1 MKGKKNLER
10 AIILGLILSTS
21 VYGNAWAEEIY
32 DISNFRNLANPI
44 NITKDT
50 IVNGTG
56 TSIGGDEVNNT
67 ISGKVIT
74 VGDGV
79 NFTLNNLAG
88 NHMNIKGNGNINI
101 NLDHDAG
108 ANGGAIYIN
117 GNIIANKLTID
128 TSKTPNTKG
137 IYTYGGDV
145 VLDVNELDIKANS
158 HGIFTTGDAT
168 SDVIINDTNKV
179 SITTDGA
186 HGIVNSGNASHVNN
200 IIIKSDRENSLVDI
214 FSHTAGI
221 SNNNSGGG
229 VINIKADTISI
240 GTDNLYAVRGDH
252 GDIILTAKN
261 NIISGGTSGV
271 HTLNGDIKITAE
283 EGNQIATTNNKDVT
297 LGAIYTS
304 TDKEGNPGNGTI
316 EIIANNGNNKV
327 NAVTDGVHT
336 KGNGTV
342 DLIANGY
349 NSIISD
355 KNAVYNNGT
364 NTINIK
370 AVASENESTSTLAD
384 YNDYNNILIAGEN
397 GVKSDSTGT
406 TNVIAD
412 NNNYIAGTTNGIL
425 SDGAG
430 TITVTAGNDNT
441 IGQYTDENNVTHT
454 SKTGIDVTQG
464 TVNVTAGG
472 SNSIYGNLNG
482 INVNGAN
489 SKVSLNS
496 AANVITVNNSA
507 GAQVNGI
514 NVDNDGFTEVNSTNG
529 NIEINVETS
538 GALAN
543 AINVGDINGG
553 GEVKLTTTNNGDV
566 LINVVTGMPN
576 ATNGNVY
583 GIQADKAGKVTIDS
597 ANNVVVN
604 TESTVV
610 DNLNGGNDVSAIEAH
625 AAGVI
630 DIDAKQILSVDTK
643 DINSVNYGIR
653 AYEASALVDIDTKGK
668 NEYGYGVLVNSS
680 GKQSHAVYAQDASTE
695 ITAEGGGIY
704 ISADGIEATD
714 ALYLA
719 AINVDSH
726 SNLNA
731 NGDIVL
737 TAYNDTDTYVNTN
750 YVAGVYTNSYSG
762 YKSNAEVT
770 GHDIYIKAESEN
782 NNTFGVYAYNAAGT
796 NEYNTIILDG
806 HNVVIESNK
815 LNGTGGYG
823 IYSSTSTIDITASEG
838 TQINSTGYGIY
849 SQNNSNIDIIANGSN
864 NIKSSTDGIRT
875 FDSDIYLES
884 VNGNNIIT
892 ATDNGIYAMSWF
904 DDYYD
909 ANKVVLNANNNIITS
924 DSNGIYTGG
933 NTTGETTAVN
943 LTAETNNNILSA
955 KTTVTDEETGETGDY
970 GTAYAVSALSGSS
983 VDLAAGEQN
992 YLLGAVYAN
1001 GTGTNVNVKGKDGS
1015 TATNVIRS
1023 HAAIA
1028 NAGDID
1034 TTTEGSEFTG
1044 KTFYSALYAEDGA
1057 NIKLDGNNIIGT
1069 WADSE
1074 DDDMLERTVWAYN
1087 KGTIDITGAAQI
1099 GTDRYDSSPNSADVA
1114 IAAGT
1119 ATKLTKDIVD
1129 NYDETDNPRA
1139 TITVN
1144 YDDFKD
1150 ENGVSISKSNISG
1163 DILSAYAGLVDI
1175 STDNSEAGININGNL
1190 LAGNNGILSVDLG
1203 KGGTLIGRAD
1213 DYGDAGY
1220 VGNIENEGDTN
1231 EHQNFYNPEFSS
1243 TIYSGGRVDLEMG
1256 DGSTWYVTGQSWIT
1270 SINTENAQG
1279 DTQDTRATIDLTTL
1293 YENDEADATTAHAL
1307 TVYDFKGDADFKMNL
1322 SGDRTNSDMLYMKHA
1337 DGTYRINLV
1346 DAVTTDEINSD
1357 QNGNEF
1363 SGLRFATVGSD
1374 SNVNF
1379 AVGSYDNGGAFN
1391 VEYEVGTD
1399 EYGGTE
1405 TAHENDVYNGDS
1417 LNSGKPGSDMVD
1429 GFFGSNGEPVSSDSN
1444 TESGISTMDLQ
1455 AANNIMLMSEE
1466 VATLDETAAAAND
1479 AADYN
1484 ATNHKIIARL
1494 GEEISDT
1501 GKTILNMS
1509 RANYSNAIYMDRLNK
1524 RLGEARYINSEE
1536 DEGMWVR
1543 IRHDRIGKDDAYRS
1557 QNTMYELGYDQKQE
1571 CDNGERRVGMA
1582 IDYMHGDTGYDQ
1594 IAGKGEID
1602 RYGLW
1607 LYDTWMGDKGHY
1619 ADYVAK
1625 WGHLSNDFE
1634 VYTMN
1639 DKTKQVTGDYSNNVF
1654 SVSAEYGRKK
1664 DIGNDWYFEPQ
1675 VQAQLARVT
1684 GADYTTNQGTKVS
1697 VDGINSLIGRAGFR
1711 LGKDFGEEKQST
1723 VYIKADVLHEFLGD
1737 QDVRVLDKSS
1747 DNKWAGISYENE
1759 GTWYDVGFGF
1769 ATQMSKNSYAFM
1781 DFEKSF
1787 GNDNDE
1793 TYQINVGMQW
1803 SF

>member
-10 AIILGLILSTS
+10 AIILGLILSTG
-21 VYGNAWAEEIY
+21 VYGSAWAET
-32 DISNFRNLANPI
+32 SNGIKGSFTNKIPEESFIVSVGLDTAIELNKRDEQ
-44 NITKDT
+44 NITIITSNSKD
-50 IVNGTG
+50 
-56 TSIGGDEVNNT
+56 GDV
-67 ISGKVIT
+67 K
-74 VGDGV
+74 
-79 NFTLNNLAG
+79 
-88 NHMNIKGNGNINI
+88 
-101 NLDHDAG
+101 LDSNKYG
-108 ANGGAIYIN
+108 IYIN
-117 GNIIANKLTID
+117 NADNNTVSLNSANDNIITVDNINNNVKYGNGITIAGNSTDNSIVLNAEGSNKIVVTSIPVATGKKLNDGIFIDSNAKGNSENDVKLKAGQNNEISAASNGISNKGKVNVVLLAQGGNIIIGGIDNKIGEQSPSSEDKFEAN
-128 TSKTPNTKG
+128 G
-137 IYTYGGDV
+137 
-145 VLDVNELDIKANS
+145 
-158 HGIFTTGDAT
+158 
-168 SDVIINDTNKV
+168 IINENIG
-179 SITTDGA
+179 SI
-186 HGIVNSGNASHVNN
+186 
-200 IIIKSDRENSLVDI
+200 SLTGS
-214 FSHTAGI
+214 F
-221 SNNNSGGG
+221 
-229 VINIKADTISI
+229 
-240 GTDNLYAVRGDH
+240 
-252 GDIILTAKN
+252 
-261 NIISGGTSGV
+261 
-271 HTLNGDIKITAE
+271 
-283 EGNQIATTNNKDVT
+283 NQI
-297 LGAIYTS
+297 
-304 TDKEGNPGNGTI
+304 NG
-316 EIIANNGNNKV
+316 K
-327 NAVTDGVHT
+327 
-336 KGNGTV
+336 
-342 DLIANGY
+342 Y
-349 NSIISD
+349 
-355 KNAVYNNGT
+355 NAVYNHGNGII
-364 NTINIK
+364 TIS
-370 AVASENESTSTLAD
+370 ALAD
-384 YNDYNNILIAGEN
+384 KTNGEINTFANYNDYNNLLIAGEN

-412 NNNYIAGTTNGIL
+412 NNNYIAGTMNGIL

-430 TITVTAGNDNT
+430 VINVDSGNSNYIGQVTYTDKDDTGNEDTHTITSNT
-441 IGQYTDENNVTHT
+441 GINVTE
-454 SKTGIDVTQG
+454 G
-464 TVNVTAGG
+464 TVNVTAGD
-472 SNSIYGNLNG
+472 SNSIYGNLDG
-482 INVNGAN
+482 INVTGAN

-514 NVDNDGFTEVNSTNG
+514 NVDDDGFTEVKSTNG
-529 NIEINVETS
+529 NIEINVETT
-538 GALAN
+538 GTHAN
-543 AINVGDINGG
+543 AINVGNINGG
-553 GEVKLTTTNNGDV
+553 GEVKLTTINNGDV
-566 LINVVTGMPN
+566 LINVVTGMPD
-576 ATNGNVY
+576 ATTGNVY
-583 GIQADKAGKVTIDS
+583 GIQVDKAGKVTIDS

-604 TESTVV
+604 TESTIV
-610 DNLNGGNDVSAIEAH
+610 DNLNGGNNVSAIEAD
-625 AAGVI
+625 AAGII

-643 DINSVNYGIR
+643 DINSANYGIR
-653 AYEASALVDIDTKGK
+653 ANEASALVDIDTKGK

-680 GKQSHAVYAQDASTE
+680 GKLSHAVYAQNASTE

-726 SNLNA
+726 SILNA

-737 TAYNDTDTYVNTN
+737 TAYNDADTYNNAN
-750 YVAGVYTNSYSG
+750 YAAGVFTSSSNG
-762 YKSNAEVT
+762 YKSNTEIT

-782 NNTFGVYAYNAAGT
+782 NNTFGVYAYNGAGT

-904 DDYYD
+904 VDYYD

-924 DSNGIYTGG
+924 DGNGIYTGG
-933 NTTGETTAVN
+933 NTTGETTTVN

-955 KTTVTDEETGETGDY
+955 KTTITDEETGETGDY
-970 GTAYAVSALSGSS
+970 GTAYAVNALSGSS

-1001 GTGTNVNVKGKDGS
+1001 GSGTNVEVKGKDGS

-1069 WADSE
+1069 WADSGK
-1074 DDDMLERTVWAYN
+1074 DAMLERTVWAYN
-1087 KGTIDITGAAQI
+1087 EGTIDITGAAQI

-1119 ATKLTKDIVD
+1119 ATNLTKDIVD

-1139 TITVN
+1139 TVTVN

-1150 ENGVSISKSNISG
+1150 ENGVSIDKSNISG

-1175 STDNSEAGININGNL
+1175 STDNSEAGINIYGNL

-1220 VGNIENEGDTN
+1220 VGNIENEGDSN

-1256 DGSTWYVTGQSWIT
+1256 AGSTWYVTGQSWIT
-1270 SINTENAQG
+1270 SINTEKAQG
-1279 DTQDTRATIDLTTL
+1279 DTKDTRATIDLTTL

-1307 TVYDFKGDADFKMNL
+1307 TVYDFKGAADFKMNL
-1322 SGDRTNSDMLYMKHA
+1322 SGDRANSDMLYMKHA

-1374 SNVNF
+1374 SKVNF
-1379 AVGSYDNGGAFN
+1379 VVGSYDNGGAFN

-1399 EYGGTE
+1399 EYGGAE

-1429 GFFGSNGEPVSSDSN
+1429 GFFGSDGEPVSSDNN

-1466 VATLDETAAAAND
+1466 AATLDETAAAAND
-1479 AADYN
+1479 ATDYN

-1582 IDYMHGDTGYDQ
+1582 IDYMHGDTGYND

-1634 VYTMN
+1634 VYTMQN
-1639 DKTKQVTGDYSNNVF
+1639 GDKVTGDYSNNVF

-1711 LGKDFGEEKQST
+1711 LGKDFGAEKQST

>member
-412 NNNYIAGTTNGIL
+412 NNNTIVGTTNGIL

-430 TITVTAGNDNT
+430 TINVTAGNDNY
-441 IGQYTDENNVTHT
+441 IGQYTDESNVIHT

-464 TVNVTAGG
+464 TVNVTAG
-472 SNSIYGNLNG
+472 NDNYIYSDGEGDPAAGVSVHKNG
-482 INVNGAN
+482 T
-489 SKVSLNS
+489 
-496 AANVITVNNSA
+496 AAI
-507 GAQVNGI
+507 
-514 NVDNDGFTEVNSTNG
+514 
-529 NIEINVETS
+529 
-538 GALAN
+538 
-543 AINVGDINGG
+543 
-553 GEVKLTTTNNGDV
+553 K
-566 LINVVTGMPN
+566 
-576 ATNGNVY
+576 ATNGSNTINASYEGLNTNGTLTIYAKKDNTIKAVNDT
-583 GIQADKAGKVTIDS
+583 GIQVGY
-597 ANNVVVN
+597 
-604 TESTVV
+604 
-610 DNLNGGNDVSAIEAH
+610 NGYLELTAEN
-625 AAGVI
+625 
-630 DIDAKQILSVDTK
+630 
-643 DINSVNYGIR
+643 
-653 AYEASALVDIDTKGK
+653 GK
-668 NEYGYGVLVNSS
+668 NIISGGTEGILVNSS
-680 GKQSHAVYAQDASTE
+680 AVISANDNNE
-695 ITAEGGGIY
+695 ITGG
-704 ISADGIEATD
+704 
-714 ALYLA
+714 
-719 AINVDSH
+719 
-726 SNLNA
+726 NL
-731 NGDIVL
+731 
-737 TAYNDTDTYVNTN
+737 
-750 YVAGVYTNSYSG
+750 
-762 YKSNAEVT
+762 K
-770 GHDIYIKAESEN
+770 
-782 NNTFGVYAYNAAGT
+782 
-796 NEYNTIILDG
+796 
-806 HNVVIESNK
+806 
-815 LNGTGGYG
+815 
-823 IYSSTSTIDITASEG
+823 
-838 TQINSTGYGIY
+838 TQIGSGM
-849 SQNNSNIDIIANGSN
+849 NIVGGS
-864 NIKSSTDGIRT
+864 
-875 FDSDIYLES
+875 LELTS
-884 VNGNNIIT
+884 RSGNNIIKGGYSGISVDQGSQIDLSALQGINSVVAFGVGNGIYGNAT
-892 ATDNGIYAMSWF
+892 SIIDLDAQRNEISAGNGIYASSNTSVTLSATDNGNDIEAKSYGIISQIGSTVELTATQG
-904 DDYYD
+904 
-909 ANKVVLNANNNIITS
+909 NNEITS
-924 DSNGIYTGG
+924 DTNVGVYASSASKVT
-933 NTTGETTAVN
+933 

-955 KTTVTDEETGETGDY
+955 KTTITDEETGETGDY
-970 GTAYAVSALSGSS
+970 GTAYAVNALSGSS

>member
-10 AIILGLILSTS
+10 AIILGLILSTG
-21 VYGNAWAEEIY
+21 VYGTALAEDGIFMDGFNKVVENGNLEINTENTN
-32 DISNFRNLANPI
+32 IGIGFNGIVNVKNGNLIITSTSNSIQSGYVQDATVTVLANKVVI
-44 NITKDT
+44 NA
-50 IVNGTG
+50 
-56 TSIGGDEVNNT
+56 GDN
-67 ISGKVIT
+67 
-74 VGDGV
+74 
-79 NFTLNNLAG
+79 
-88 NHMNIKGNGNINI
+88 
-101 NLDHDAG
+101 
-108 ANGGAIYIN
+108 
-117 GNIIANKLTID
+117 
-128 TSKTPNTKG
+128 
-137 IYTYGGDV
+137 
-145 VLDVNELDIKANS
+145 
-158 HGIFTTGDAT
+158 GIFTTTEDGYKSTVFIGNEDR
-168 SDVIINDTNKV
+168 N
-179 SITTDGA
+179 ITGLT
-186 HGIVNSGNASHVNN
+186 I
-200 IIIKSDRENSLVDI
+200 
-214 FSHTAGI
+214 TAGGQGI
-221 SNNNSGGG
+221 DNKNGNVYIYGDKNS
-229 VINIKADTISI
+229 TISI
-240 GTDNLYAVRGDH
+240 SSTSESGDMENQAAINNAVEDGIVTVNGGSINLEAVGGNGITNGEKSIDDDTKLGVDSETTLNSNSVTINASVNGVYNNKGSITLNTNGT
-252 GDIILTAKN
+252 
-261 NIISGGTSGV
+261 NII
-271 HTLNGDIKITAE
+271 
-283 EGNQIATTNNKDVT
+283 
-297 LGAIYTS
+297 
-304 TDKEGNPGNGTI
+304 
-316 EIIANNGNNKV
+316 
-327 NAVTDGVHT
+327 NADE
-336 KGNGTV
+336 
-342 DLIANGY
+342 
-349 NSIISD
+349 
-355 KNAVYNNGT
+355 NAVYNHGSG
-364 NTINIK
+364 TININ
-370 AVASENESTSTLAD
+370 ATNTSDISTFAN
-384 YNDYNNILIAGEN
+384 YEDYNNVLIGDVN
-397 GVKSDSTGT
+397 GVQSDSTGT

-412 NNNYIAGTTNGIL
+412 NDNTIVGTTNGIL

-430 TITVTAGNDNT
+430 TINVTAGNDNY

-464 TVNVTAGG
+464 TVNVTAG
-472 SNSIYGNLNG
+472 NDNYIYSDGGDYPAAGVSVHENG
-482 INVNGAN
+482 TATI
-489 SKVSLNS
+489 K
-496 AANVITVNNSA
+496 
-507 GAQVNGI
+507 
-514 NVDNDGFTEVNSTNG
+514 
-529 NIEINVETS
+529 
-538 GALAN
+538 
-543 AINVGDINGG
+543 
-553 GEVKLTTTNNGDV
+553 
-566 LINVVTGMPN
+566 
-576 ATNGNVY
+576 ATNGSNTINASYEGLNTNGTLTIYAKKDNTIKAVNDT
-583 GIQADKAGKVTIDS
+583 GIQVGYNGYLELTAD
-597 ANNVVVN
+597 N
-604 TESTVV
+604 
-610 DNLNGGNDVSAIEAH
+610 
-625 AAGVI
+625 
-630 DIDAKQILSVDTK
+630 
-643 DINSVNYGIR
+643 
-653 AYEASALVDIDTKGK
+653 GK
-668 NEYGYGVLVNSS
+668 NIISGGTEGILVNSS
-680 GKQSHAVYAQDASTE
+680 AVISANDNNE
-695 ITAEGGGIY
+695 ITGG
-704 ISADGIEATD
+704 
-714 ALYLA
+714 
-719 AINVDSH
+719 
-726 SNLNA
+726 NL
-731 NGDIVL
+731 
-737 TAYNDTDTYVNTN
+737 
-750 YVAGVYTNSYSG
+750 
-762 YKSNAEVT
+762 E
-770 GHDIYIKAESEN
+770 
-782 NNTFGVYAYNAAGT
+782 
-796 NEYNTIILDG
+796 
-806 HNVVIESNK
+806 
-815 LNGTGGYG
+815 
-823 IYSSTSTIDITASEG
+823 
-838 TQINSTGYGIY
+838 TQIGSGM
-849 SQNNSNIDIIANGSN
+849 NIVEGS
-864 NIKSSTDGIRT
+864 
-875 FDSDIYLES
+875 LELTS
-884 VNGNNIIT
+884 ISGNNIIKGGYSGISVNQGSQIDLSALQGINSVVAFGVGNGIYGNAT
-892 ATDNGIYAMSWF
+892 SIIDLDAQRNEISAGNGIYASSNTSVTLSATDNGNDIEARSYGIISQIGSTVELTATHG
-904 DDYYD
+904 
-909 ANKVVLNANNNIITS
+909 NNEITS
-924 DSNGIYTGG
+924 DTNVGVYASSASKVT
-933 NTTGETTAVN
+933 

-970 GTAYAVSALSGSS
+970 GTAYAVNALSGSS

-1034 TTTEGSEFTG
+1034 TTTEGSEFKS

-1069 WADSE
+1069 WADSGK
-1074 DDDMLERTVWAYN
+1074 DAMLERTVWAYN

-1119 ATKLTKDIVD
+1119 ATNLTKDIVD
-1129 NYDETDNPRA
+1129 NYDETYNPRA
-1139 TITVN
+1139 TVTVN

-1163 DILSAYAGLVDI
+1163 DILSAYAGQVDI
-1175 STDNSEAGININGNL
+1175 ATDNSEAGINIYGNL

-1220 VGNIENEGDTN
+1220 VGNIENEGDSN

-1256 DGSTWYVTGQSWIT
+1256 AGSTWYVTGQSWIT
-1270 SINTENAQG
+1270 SINTEKAQG
-1279 DTQDTRATIDLTTL
+1279 DTKDTRATIDLTTL

-1322 SGDRTNSDMLYMKHA
+1322 SGDRANSDMLYMKHA

-1374 SNVNF
+1374 SKVNF
-1379 AVGSYDNGGAFN
+1379 VVGSYDNGGAFN

-1399 EYGGTE
+1399 EYGGAE
-1405 TAHENDVYNGDS
+1405 TARENDVYNGSS

-1429 GFFGSNGEPVSSDSN
+1429 GFFGSDGEPVSSDNN

-1466 VATLDETAAAAND
+1466 AATLDETAAAAND

-1634 VYTMN
+1634 VYTMQN
-1639 DKTKQVTGDYSNNVF
+1639 GDKVTGDYSNNVF